1 MGVTV
6 ESPKH
11 YMTLV
16 AALAGLF
23 GANLPPGLP
32 NMQPKKGYSKGQ
44 FLRSRERVIWPA
56 HRGPYRR
63 EMQHDAE

>member
-11 YMTLV
+11 DMTLV

-23 GANLPPGLP
+23 GATPPAGFTSLE
-32 NMQPKKGYSKGQ
+32 PKKGYSKGQ
-44 FLRSRERVIWPA
+44 FLRSRERVFWPA
-56 HRGPYRR
+56 TAGTYRR
-63 EMQHDAE
+63 GMEHGRE